1 FADMCAADAER
12 IAELYHLLYVG
23 KYSPLN
29 PVFSAAWVLMTW
41 RDGTLRYRGV
51 RNADGTLLA
60 VAGSLVRGNVLTPPV
75 VGYDTV
81 RP

>member
-1 FADMCAADAER
+1 IWVTADLEKDWQPRRNAHHDARLLRRSGLVIDEFADMCAADAER

-41 RDGTLRYRGV
+41 RDGTLRYR
-51 RNADGTLLA
+51 
-60 VAGSLVRGNVLTPPV
+60 
-75 VGYDTV
+75 
-81 RP
+81 